1 MWFRRGR
8 IRTRSTGATPE
19 PISQALLQ
27 CCITAL
33 RTTAAAIA
41 ILIEAPGTVLL
52 RLGRFFDTDD
62 NCENSRNEKQKPHEP
77 SLLKTPTP
85 IIYFQHLARLAGG
98 FAVKSCLRFQL
109 LRNRHLPLLSCASML
124 KGP

>member
-52 RLGRFFDTDD
+52 RLDRFFDADD
-62 NCENSRNEKQKPHEP
+62 NCENSRNEKQKPHER
-77 SLLKTPTP
+77 SLLKTTTP
-85 IIYFQHLARLAGG
+85 LIYFQHLRD
-98 FAVKSCLRFQL
+98 
-109 LRNRHLPLLSCASML
+109 
-124 KGP
+124 